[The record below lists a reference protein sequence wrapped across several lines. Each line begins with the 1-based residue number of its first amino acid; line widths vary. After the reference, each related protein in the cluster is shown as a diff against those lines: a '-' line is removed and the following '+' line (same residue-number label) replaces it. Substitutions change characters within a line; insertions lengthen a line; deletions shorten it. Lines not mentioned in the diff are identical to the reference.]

1 VRLIPEPGPLRLLA
15 VATLVNTFGNGLFY
29 TSAALFYTR
38 SVGLSPSQ
46 VGLGLTIAGLLSML
60 VGIPAG
66 HLADLRGAREVLV
79 AVMAAESL
87 ALAAFALVH
96 SFLAFVLASV
106 VYTCLDK
113 AANAVRQG
121 LVARALPAEDRVS
134 GRAYL
139 RSVTNLGIG
148 AGAALAGVAIAVD
161 TRAAYLALVL
171 GDSVTYVLAAVVVAR
186 LPVTPSGERR
196 TGGGMLV
203 ALRDRPFVV
212 VALVNAALNT
222 HFAVL
227 EIGVPLWVDRHTSAP
242 TWTVALIF
250 LVNTGFCVLFQVRAS
265 RGAVDVRTS
274 ALVMRR
280 GALLLGASYVVFALS
295 AGRSP
300 VLAVVVLVGAA
311 LVNVI
316 GELQQSAGSWGL
328 GFGLAPEH
336 AQSQYQGLYSTG
348 FAMSSMIGPILV
360 TSTAIAY
367 GAAGWLV
374 LGVLFAAVGALGV
387 PAAAWAERAHRSE
400 LMTAGHAGTAEA

>member
-1 VRLIPEPGPLRLLA
+1 VRLIPAAGPLRLLA
-15 VATLVNTFGNGLFY
+15 FATLVNTFGNGLFY

-38 SVGLSPSQ
+38 SVGLSPGQ
-46 VGLGLTIAGLLSML
+46 VGVGLTVAGLLSLL

-79 AVMAAESL
+79 ALLVAEGLAMAS
-87 ALAAFALVH
+87 FALVH
-96 SFLAFVLASV
+96 SYAAFVAASV
-106 VYTCLDK
+106 AYACVGK
-113 AANAVRQG
+113 AENAVRQG
-121 LVARALPAEDRVS
+121 LVAGALPPDQRVS

-171 GDSVTYVLAAVVVAR
+171 GDAVTYALAAAVIAR
-186 LPVTPSGERR
+186 LPATAAAARR

-203 ALRDRPFVV
+203 ALRDRPFLGIT
-212 VALVNAALNT
+212 LVNAALST
-222 HFAVL
+222 HFALL

-242 TWTVALIF
+242 TWTVAVIF
-250 LVNTGFCVLFQVRAS
+250 LVNTACCVLFQVRAS
-265 RGAVDVRTS
+265 RGAADVRSS

-280 GALLLGASYVVFALS
+280 GAVLLGASYVVFALS

-300 VLAVVVLVGAA
+300 AVAVGVLLCAT
-311 LVNVI
+311 LVNVV

-348 FAMSSMIGPILV
+348 FAVSSMVGPILV
-360 TSTAIAY
+360 TSTAIAH
-367 GAAGWLV
+367 GTAGWV
-374 LGVLFAAVGALGV
+374 FLGVLFSGVGFVAVPVAG
-387 PAAAWAERAHRSE
+387 WAERSRQQGLVSP
-400 LMTAGHAGTAEA
+400 